1 MSGATIIPPKET
13 LRDME
18 LRDWFAGQALTG
30 VLEGLEGQA
39 DSPEQAAKLVADMSY
54 IIADAMLEARK

>member
-1 MSGATIIPPKET
+1 MAELKDEAHFLVSELT
-13 LRDME
+13 

-39 DSPEQAAKLVADMSY
+39 DSPEQAAKLVADMTY